1 MQNSCDQSSKDS
13 FFSFCFV
20 EFLIG
25 MQNDSIQGTSILVR
39 LVSYMYDINNALNI
53 SALIFFFL
61 NQPGMVVFTFFFVLS
76 LQSSTFSAV
85 GVFENQNQLLSHFS
99 QYTTGLVK
107 LLSNGCPMLANHQD
121 YK

>member
-1 MQNSCDQSSKDS
+1 MQN
-13 FFSFCFV
+13 V
-20 EFLIG
+20 
-25 MQNDSIQGTSILVR
+25 SIQGTSIPVR
-39 LVSYMYDINNALNI
+39 LVSYMYDMNNALNI
-53 SALIFFFL
+53 SVLIFFFL
-61 NQPGMVVFTFFFVLS
+61 NQLGMVVFTFFFVLS

-121 YK
+121 YI

>member
-1 MQNSCDQSSKDS
+1 
-13 FFSFCFV
+13 
-20 EFLIG
+20 
-25 MQNDSIQGTSILVR
+25 MQNDSIQGTSIPVR
-39 LVSYMYDINNALNI
+39 LVSYMYDMNNALNI
-53 SALIFFFL
+53 SVFFFFFFL
-61 NQPGMVVFTFFFVLS
+61 NQLGMVVFTFFFVLS

-121 YK
+121 YI